1 MSEPTRTKPRHPG
14 EVLFT
19 HFLKPKGTTVSEAA
33 AAMGLPA
40 DLLGEIVA
48 GTRDVMPE
56 TAVALARF
64 TRTSA
69 EFWLRLQE
77 AVDVYHVQR
86 RISPAP

>member
-19 HFLKPKGTTVSEAA
+19 HFLKPTGMTVGEAA
-33 AAMGLPA
+33 AQMDLPVEP
-40 DLLGEIVA
+40 LEEIVSGA
-48 GTRDVMPE
+48 RDATPE
-56 TAVALARF
+56 TASLLAEL

-77 AVDVYHVQR
+77 AVDVYHAQR
-86 RISPAP
+86 DVSPTG